1 MRSARLEFSRGARAA
16 IALGA
21 SSALCGCALGPDF
34 RPPEPPAVATYTA
47 APQPAETG
55 AASGPGG
62 NAQNV
67 PLQTRSVTL
76 SRTDLISYR

>member
-34 RPPEPPAVATYTA
+34 RPPDLLRLAPAPLYTSFTECQRAVDVLEDTLADRAYEHLAGRDEPAT
-47 APQPAETG
+47 
-55 AASGPGG
+55 
-62 NAQNV
+62 
-67 PLQTRSVTL
+67 
-76 SRTDLISYR
+76 